1 MISRLRSAGTKTN
14 QERNSFFSKP
24 RPSKEDILNTI
35 DGFSGNLENGAA
47 SPDVAED
54 NNNLTR
60 HSSKDSVNSE
70 PWEIP
75 NIQPMSASFTN
86 AYSGEWEK
94 LFSKPNY
101 KKILKH
107 YAMNGYLRSS
117 RFRSVSWKAM
127 RLQDD

>member
-1 MISRLRSAGTKTN
+1 MISRLRSVGTKTN

-75 NIQPMSASFTN
+75 NIQPMSASYQCIQWRMGEIIFKAKLQENFKTLCYEWIFT
-86 AYSGEWEK
+86 K
-94 LFSKPNY
+94 
-101 KKILKH
+101 
-107 YAMNGYLRSS
+107 
-117 RFRSVSWKAM
+117 
-127 RLQDD
+127 